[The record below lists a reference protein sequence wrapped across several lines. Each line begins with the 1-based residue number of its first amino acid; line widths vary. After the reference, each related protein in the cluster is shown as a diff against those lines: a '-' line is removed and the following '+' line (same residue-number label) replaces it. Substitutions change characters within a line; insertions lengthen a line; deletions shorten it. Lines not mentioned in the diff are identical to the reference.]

1 MAAHFFA
8 MTLSSV
14 TFRAATTADLPAI
27 VRLIAD
33 DGLGRGRERPDL
45 PLDPR
50 YLSAFAAVEADPN
63 QLLAVVEREGA
74 VVGTLQIS
82 FIPGVSRL
90 GAWRGQIEAVRIA
103 ASERGS
109 GLGQQMMEWAIDQ
122 CRARGCS
129 LVQLTSD
136 KVRDGAHRFYE
147 RLGFVASHEGFKR
160 NLDPS

>member
-1 MAAHFFA
+1 MSE
-8 MTLSSV
+8 TL
-14 TFRAATTADLPAI
+14 TFRAATAADLPAI
-27 VRLIAD
+27 VALIAD
-33 DGLGRGRERPDL
+33 DGLGRGREKPGL
-45 PLDPR
+45 PLDQR
-50 YLSAFAAVEADPN
+50 YTAAFEAVERDPN
-63 QLLAVVEREGA
+63 QLLAVAERAGV
-74 VVGTLQIS
+74 VVGTLQLT

-109 GLGQQMMEWAIDQ
+109 GLGQQMMQWAITE

-136 KVRDGAHRFYE
+136 KSRDGAHRFYE

-160 NLDPS
+160 EIDFSSPETAG